1 MLWNRSH
8 KVSAGFRLELTMNT
22 PGAVSWRGYWPAAPT
37 PFAADGSLDESA
49 WRALLRLYAEHRVHG
64 VLVNGTTGEWFSQ
77 TPQERRRV
85 AEIAVAELSGRVPVV
100 IGCGAFTAAEC
111 VRYGEHARSIGAD
124 GILTTPPPY
133 AHPSQEEIYAFYRTL
148 AEAVDLPLMVYNW
161 PRGTA
166 VDITV
171 DTLARLAGLDTV
183 VAVKD
188 SSGDELKVAD
198 TCAAL
203 AGRVQVFGRFI
214 HRRGMAVMAE
224 FGGAGNIDGGGLGA
238 PFAVPFYEAFWAG
251 DMDLAREWSAR
262 YERLVALLVN
272 GDYSSRFASPTSQL
286 KAAMRLLGQP
296 GGHVRPPL
304 LPLEDPSVLLRL
316 SAALDE
322 AGLHPCSTSNGNR

>member
-1 MLWNRSH
+1 MSP
-8 KVSAGFRLELTMNT
+8 A
-22 PGAVSWRGYWPAAPT
+22 AVSWRGYWPAAPT
-37 PFAADGSLDESA
+37 PFTAEGSLDEPA
-49 WRALLRLYAEHRVHG
+49 WRALLRLYAGQGVHG

-77 TPQERRRV
+77 TPEERRRV
-85 AEIAVAELSGRVPVV
+85 AEIAVEELAGRMPVV
-100 IGCGAFTAAEC
+100 IGCGAFTAVEC
-111 VRYGEHARSIGAD
+111 ARYGEHARAAGAD

-133 AHPSQEEIYAFYRTL
+133 VHPSQEEIYAFYRSL

-171 DTLARLAGLDTV
+171 DTLSRLADLDNV
-183 VAVKD
+183 AAVKD

-203 AGRVQVFGRFI
+203 ADRVQVFGRFI

-224 FGGAGNIDGGGLGA
+224 FGGAGNIDGGALGA
-238 PFAVPFYEAFWAG
+238 PFAVPFYESFWAG
-251 DMDLAREWSAR
+251 DLDRAREWSAR
-262 YERLVALLVN
+262 YERLVSLLVN

-304 LPLEDPSVLLRL
+304 LPLEDPSDLRRL
-316 SAALDE
+316 SKALDE
-322 AGLHPCSTSNGNR
+322 AGLHPSSSTAER